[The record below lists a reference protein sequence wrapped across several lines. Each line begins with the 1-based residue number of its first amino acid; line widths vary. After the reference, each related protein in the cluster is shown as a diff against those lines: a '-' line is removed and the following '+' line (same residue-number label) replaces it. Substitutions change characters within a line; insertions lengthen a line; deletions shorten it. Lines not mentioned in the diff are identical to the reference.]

1 MSIMNKF
8 AWHVTPT
15 RNIESIIK
23 YGLLPNMPEEDG
35 DLAISLFKTEN
46 DALRETAFWL
56 EKKWNN
62 EPLSILKID
71 IEDRTVTE
79 AFDYEWITI
88 DIETIKPEKIV
99 EIMNL
104 NTKQLKEAHKCK
116 IKLSKKIS

>member
-1 MSIMNKF
+1 MNKF